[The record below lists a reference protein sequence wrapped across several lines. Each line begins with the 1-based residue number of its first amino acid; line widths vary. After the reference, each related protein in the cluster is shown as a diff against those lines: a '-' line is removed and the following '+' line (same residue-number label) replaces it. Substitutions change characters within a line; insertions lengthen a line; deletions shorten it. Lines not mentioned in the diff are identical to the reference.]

1 MGVEHKSVTLV
12 GAYESV
18 FSFDNLT
25 QKGLDFIADLFM
37 GDLNDLE
44 EFFNENK
51 HDMLFE
57 FGIEDMIGSLWT
69 GRISYLG
76 VEVSVGLNKNY
87 QEEINHILQ
96 WFDIESDLDI
106 HSGVYEF

>member
-12 GAYESV
+12 GADESV

-25 QKGLDFIADLFM
+25 QKGLDFIADLK
-37 GDLNDLE
+37 GDSNDLE
-44 EFFNENK
+44 DFFNENK

-69 GRISYLG
+69 GRVSYLG

-87 QEEINHILQ
+87 QDEINHILQ